1 MTAYGK
7 VSINPGRLQWNQKHD
22 FIFE

>member
-7 VSINPGRLQWNQKHD
+7 VSIEPGRLQWNQKHD